1 MPSSSHVLLIEPVL
15 DGADSGTLSSILRE
29 ASIETRIVPRPS
41 ILDTTVIENLAAQ
54 ALEHH
59 PSLIILEL
67 DHSSASDDE
76 QFRSFLY
83 SLQLDIPIIV
93 AVQNPTATSISS
105 MLELGVTDFV
115 TPPFTRANV
124 LPRVWHL
131 LKHNEPN
138 SGGNTLLKENVALT
152 RNGLIGESPSFLE
165 EIRKLRLLARC
176 DVTVMIWGETGT
188 GKELA
193 ARAIHYLSSRT
204 ERPFVPVDCGAIP
217 PGLAESEV
225 FGHER
230 GAFTGA
236 VAKHHGLVAAAEHG
250 TLFLD
255 EVDALSLS
263 VQAKL
268 LRLLQEREYRSLGSS
283 DTKKADVRVISA
295 TNRDLKQLVRGGGF
309 REDLYYRLNV
319 AQLRLPALRQRQ
331 EDIALLA
338 RHFVAKW
345 STRFRLPLRQFSPGA
360 LQKLLIYHWAG
371 NVRELENVIE
381 AAVALCDGSMIYAKD
396 LVLATE
402 PSQSG
407 GSFREAKARIVSE
420 FEREYVSRLLGAC
433 RGNVSEAARVAGKNR
448 RAFWELIRR
457 HNVDVQELRDSFGG
471 MTNHQ
476 PTIRAAG

>member
-1 MPSSSHVLLIEPVL
+1 MPSLSSAHVLLIGPVPNA
-15 DGADSGTLSSILRE
+15 ADPASLSFLLRE
-29 ASIETRIVPRPS
+29 AGIEPLLLPGPS
-41 ILDTTVIENLAAQ
+41 TLDKNTVEKLAADKP
-54 ALEHH
+54 A
-59 PSLIILEL
+59 LIILEL
-67 DHSSASDDE
+67 DHQSSSDDE
-76 QFRSFLY
+76 QLRSLLC
-83 SLQLDIPIIV
+83 SLRLDIPIIV
-93 AVQNPTATSISS
+93 AVQNPKATFIRS

-115 TPPFTRANV
+115 TPPFTRENV

-131 LKHNEPN
+131 LKQSESN
-138 SGGNTLLKENVALT
+138 SGGNTLLKESVALT
-152 RNGLIGESPSFLE
+152 RNGLIGESTSFLE

-176 DVTVMIWGETGT
+176 DVTVMICGETGT

-193 ARAIHYLSSRT
+193 ARAIHYLSSRSD
-204 ERPFVPVDCGAIP
+204 RPFVPVDCGAIP
-217 PGLAESEV
+217 PGLAESEM

-236 VAKHHGLVAAAEHG
+236 VNKHRGLVAAAEQG

-283 DTKKADVRVISA
+283 DTRKADVRVISA
-295 TNRDLKQLVRGGGF
+295 TNRDLKELVRRGEF

-331 EDIALLA
+331 EDVALLA

-345 STRFRLPLRQFSPGA
+345 STRFQLPVRHFSPGA
-360 LQKLLIYHWAG
+360 LQKLLIYQWPG
-371 NVRELENVIE
+371 NVRELENAIE
-381 AAVALCDGSMIYAKD
+381 AAVALCDGSIIGAKD

-402 PSQSG
+402 PSQSS
-407 GSFREAKARIVSE
+407 GSFREAKARIVTE
-420 FEREYVSRLLGAC
+420 FEREYVSKLLSAC
-433 RGNVSEAARVAGKNR
+433 GGNVSEAARVAGKNR

-457 HNVDVQELRDSFGG
+457 HNVDVQELR
-471 MTNHQ
+471 
-476 PTIRAAG
+476 RAAG

>member
-1 MPSSSHVLLIEPVL
+1 MPLPSPANVLLIGPVS
-15 DGADSGTLSSILRE
+15 DTADPGALYSILCEAGIETLSLPGPSALDKNTIEKLR
-29 ASIETRIVPRPS
+29 V
-41 ILDTTVIENLAAQ
+41 
-54 ALEHH
+54 LEHQ
-59 PSLIILEL
+59 PALIILEL
-67 DHSSASDDE
+67 DHDSTTDDE
-76 QFRSFLY
+76 QLRSFLS
-83 SLQLDIPIIV
+83 SLRLDVPIII
-93 AVQNPTATSISS
+93 AVQNPKAKFIRS

-124 LPRVWHL
+124 MPRVWQL
-131 LKHNEPN
+131 LKQNET
-138 SGGNTLLKENVALT
+138 SSSGNTLLKESVALT

-165 EIRKLRLLARC
+165 EIRKLRMLARC

-193 ARAIHYLSSRT
+193 ARAIHYLSARAD
-204 ERPFVPVDCGAIP
+204 RPFVPVDCGAIP
-217 PGLAESEV
+217 QGVAESEL

-236 VAKHHGLVAAAEHG
+236 VAKQRGLVAAAEHG

-268 LRLLQEREYRSLGSS
+268 LRLLQEREYRALGSS

-295 TNRDLKQLVRGGGF
+295 TNRDLKQLVLSGEF

-331 EDIALLA
+331 EDVGLLA

-345 STRFRLPLRQFSPGA
+345 STKFQLPLRQFSPGA
-360 LQKLLIYHWAG
+360 LQKLLIYQWPG

-381 AAVALCDGSMIYAKD
+381 AAVALCDGPVIGAKD
-396 LVLATE
+396 LVLASE
-402 PSQSG
+402 PSPSG
-407 GSFREAKARIVSE
+407 TSFREAKARIVTE
-420 FEREYVSRLLGAC
+420 FEREYVSRLLSAC

-457 HNVDVQELRDSFGG
+457 HNVDVQELR
-471 MTNHQ
+471 
-476 PTIRAAG
+476 RAPG